1 MCIQERLR
9 LDAQFIRE
17 QYLNKRVRKGNV
29 AVIEVHLINGISFG
43 VGATSRTKSP
53 IPKPKPKSE
62 GGQFDPIIHEGYLRD
77 HDAEYKALSAVADT
91 LEVFDNDQVEGKLYL
106 YTERIP
112 CRSCWGVID
121 QFKEQFPQI
130 EVETFWDFLN

>member
-1 MCIQERLR
+1 MCIEERLR
-9 LDAQFIRE
+9 SDAELIRE
-17 QYLNKRVRKGNV
+17 QYLQKRVRKGNV

-77 HDAEYKALSAVADT
+77 HDAEYKAISAVADT
-91 LEVFDNDQVEGKLYL
+91 LEMFDNDQVEGKLYL

-121 QFKEQFPQI
+121 QFKEKFPQI
-130 EVETFWDFLN
+130 EVETFWDFPN

>member
-1 MCIQERLR
+1 MCIEERLR
-9 LDAQFIRE
+9 SDAELIRE
-17 QYLNKRVRKGNV
+17 QYLQKKARKGNV

-53 IPKPKPKSE
+53 IPKPTSKSE
-62 GGQFDPIIHEGYLRD
+62 GGQFDPIIYEGYLRD

-91 LEVFDNDQVEGKLYL
+91 LEMFDNDQVEGKLYL

-121 QFKEQFPQI
+121 QFKEKFPQI
-130 EVETFWDFLN
+130 EIETFFNLIN

>member
-1 MCIQERLR
+1 MYIQEHLR
-9 LDAQFIRE
+9 SDAQLIRE
-17 QYLNKRVRKGNV
+17 QYLKKRVRKGNV

-62 GGQFDPIIHEGYLRD
+62 GGQFDPIIDEGYLRD
-77 HDAEYKALSAVADT
+77 HDAEYKALSAIADT
-91 LEVFDNDQVEGKLYL
+91 LKMFDNDQVEGKLYL

-121 QFKEQFPQI
+121 QFKEKFPLI
-130 EVETFWDFLN
+130 EIETFFNLIN

>member
-1 MCIQERLR
+1 MCIEERLR
-9 LDAQFIRE
+9 LDAQSIRE

-91 LEVFDNDQVEGKLYL
+91 LEMFDNDQVEGKLYL

-121 QFKEQFPQI
+121 QFKEKFPQI
-130 EVETFWDFLN
+130 EIETLWDFPN